1 MKVSATLDVRQLGY
15 EYAGTQSTVP
25 GSA

>member
-1 MKVSATLDVRQLGY
+1 VQATLDVHQLGY